1 MDRITRENRSKN
13 MSKIRSKNTKP
24 ELLIR
29 KVLSKKG
36 FRYRLNYKLP
46 GKPDIV
52 FLASKV
58 AIFVNGCFWH
68 GHNCKEGHI
77 PKTNIEFWSK
87 KILNNK
93 SRDKNNIMLLR
104 KKGWK
109 VVLIWEC
116 DSEKNVNRK
125 INLLKTYLNEQ
136 SK

>member
-1 MDRITRENRSKN
+1 MDRITRETRSKN
-13 MSKIRSKNTKP
+13 MSKIKSKNTKP

-29 KVLSKKG
+29 KLLSKKG
-36 FRYRLNYKLP
+36 FKYRLHYKLP

-52 FLASKV
+52 FPASKV
-58 AIFVNGCFWH
+58 VIFVNGCFWH

-77 PKTNIEFWSK
+77 PKTNTEFWSK

-109 VVLIWEC
+109 VIPIWEC
-116 DSEKNVNRK
+116 NVEKNINRK
-125 INLLKTYLNEQ
+125 INLLKTYLNE
-136 SK
+136 